1 MDALYYNKET
11 KKMAFNPD
19 FQDYLNTRLDDSD
32 LTVVSVV
39 GDKKSGKS
47 FLIDSLITADNGK
60 ISRVMSRHPKAL
72 VSTTTYNY
80 FNNTDGKIQFFEGQG
95 DMDHETMMWLY
106 YMSSVMIFNVG
117 QKERSDEK
125 KFLK

>member
-1 MDALYYNKET
+1 MESPNTKFFLNSITNRFVNENKAMDALYYNKET

-19 FQDYLNTRLDDSD
+19 FQHYLNTRLDDSD

-39 GDKKSGKS
+39 GDKKSRKS

-95 DMDHETMMWLY
+95 DMDH
-106 YMSSVMIFNVG
+106 
-117 QKERSDEK
+117 
-125 KFLK
+125 